1 MFRGRSHGCHGC
13 CSHDYYLKRVCVCA
27 CVCACACVDYDV
39 WGEEDEKTIKFSLLF
54 QIICGSERTFSR
66 SERRAEKKRKKR
78 RLALGPLFF
87 AKEKREERVLED
99 RKTASSDKRGSFSL
113 HNYPAFYLFYY
124 IYILLLN
131 GPIDDDDDDDDD
143 DDVFIIFVFVF
154 VFVSLDEE
162 VVREEYHRRRRFE
175 EEVQQQQKRAARRG
189 GGEWGGR

>member
-1 MFRGRSHGCHGC
+1 
-13 CSHDYYLKRVCVCA
+13 
-27 CVCACACVDYDV
+27 VDYDV

-78 RLALGPLFF
+78 RLASGLFFLQKRRGRREFSKTEKPLLLTNADPSHSITIPLFTCF
-87 AKEKREERVLED
+87 I
-99 RKTASSDKRGSFSL
+99 
-113 HNYPAFYLFYY
+113 

-131 GPIDDDDDDDDD
+131 GPIDDDDDDD

>member
-1 MFRGRSHGCHGC
+1 M
-13 CSHDYYLKRVCVCA
+13 
-27 CVCACACVDYDV
+27 DYDV

-78 RLALGPLFF
+78 RLASGLFFLQKRRGRREFSKTEKPLLLTNADPSHSITIPLFTCF
-87 AKEKREERVLED
+87 I
-99 RKTASSDKRGSFSL
+99 
-113 HNYPAFYLFYY
+113 

-131 GPIDDDDDDDDD
+131 GPIDDDDDDDD